1 MFHNGSKF
9 NFEFIIKYLAK
20 KCSTSN
26 VSCVGHSKET
36 FPTFTINRFNNTNI
50 RVKFIDSIKHVPS
63 PLEKLVNY
71 LSNNSK
77 PTEILQETI
86 NTLKQKFSFLRQA
99 YSNKFLKQLRKGV
112 FPDMLKLMY

>member
-1 MFHNGSKF
+1 M
-9 NFEFIIKYLAK
+9 LVVLDTAK
-20 KCSTSN
+20 K
-26 VSCVGHSKET
+26 H
-36 FPTFTINRFNNTNI
+36 FLLLLLIDLHTNI
-50 RVKFIDSIKHVPS
+50 RVKFIDPIKHVPS

-77 PTEILQETI
+77 PTEILQKTI

-112 FPDMLKLMY
+112 FPYDYMDKKWKE